1 MRTIMHCPTTA
12 RGFFGAA
19 LLIGLSAAPLAA
31 QLGDF
36 NPRPEPH
43 GVYAIRNVK
52 IYPVSGPVIDK
63 GNVVIGMDGRIQA
76 VGATAVIPS
85 GAKTIDG
92 TGLTVYPGMMETSTT
107 LGLNEIPD
115 GVVQTNDA
123 SEIGSFNPNVH
134 AFFGLNSHSAHI
146 GVTRVVGVT
155 NVVSR
160 PMGGVISGQATLIN
174 LAGDTPPQMTVVR
187 DVAMVIN
194 LPGGGSGRGRGG
206 RGGQPDPAVTPVAGH
221 TPLDSLKT
229 LLRDAEA
236 YGNAQDA
243 YAKDK
248 TLPRPPRDVVL
259 EALVPVARGAMPV
272 IMPAETAT
280 EIRDA
285 VTFAEQNH
293 FKPIIIGG
301 RQALQVADFLKQHNV
316 PVIITGV
323 LSLPPGED
331 DPYDINYSLPG
342 KLAAAGVR
350 FAVSSGAEQGSE
362 RNLPYVA
369 GMAAAFGLS
378 KDDAVKAITLWPAQ
392 IFGVGDKLGSI
403 EVGKMANLVVTTGD
417 LLEAKTDTKALFING
432 QPIPLSSKHT
442 YMFELFKDRP

>member
-1 MRTIMHCPTTA
+1 MHSPNFA
-12 RGFFGAA
+12 RC
-19 LLIGLSAAPLAA
+19 LSAVALSLTGASSPLAA

-43 GVYAIRNVK
+43 GVYAIRNAK
-52 IYPVSGPVIDK
+52 IVPVSGPVIEH
-63 GNVVIGMDGRIQA
+63 GNVVISVDGTIQA
-76 VGATAVIPS
+76 VGATAAIPN

-115 GVVQTNDA
+115 GVVQMNDA

-155 NVVSR
+155 HVISR
-160 PMGGVISGQATLIN
+160 PTGGIISGQATLIN
-174 LAGDTPPQMTVVR
+174 LVGDTPPQMAVVR
-187 DVAMVIN
+187 DVAMALS
-194 LPGGGSGRGRGG
+194 LPGAGRGG
-206 RGGQPDPAVTPVAGH
+206 RGGGGGRGGAGAPAAPTAGAM

-229 LLRDAEA
+229 MLRDAEA
-236 YGNAQDA
+236 YANAQDA

-248 TLPRPPRDVVL
+248 TLPRPARDVVL
-259 EALVPVARGAMPV
+259 EGLVPVIRGTMPV
-272 IMPAETAT
+272 LMPADAAN

-285 VTFAEQNH
+285 VNFAEQNH
-293 FKPIIIGG
+293 LKPIILGG
-301 RQALQVADFLKQHNV
+301 RQSLQVADFLKQHNV

-323 LSLPPGED
+323 RAQPAGED
-331 DPYDINYSLPG
+331 DPYDINYSLPS

-350 FAVSSGAEQGSE
+350 FAISSGEEAGSE
-362 RNLPYVA
+362 RDLPYVA

-378 KDDAVKAITLWPAQ
+378 KDDALKSVTLWPAQ

-403 EVGKMANLVVTTGD
+403 EVGKIANLVVTTGD

-432 QPIPLSSKHT
+432 QPVPLSSKHV
-442 YMFELFKDRP
+442 YMWQLFKDRP

>member
-1 MRTIMHCPTTA
+1 MKRHIMRTSSIA
-12 RGFFGAA
+12 RTISSAA
-19 LLIGLSAAPLAA
+19 LIVTAAAPLSA

-43 GVYAIRNVK
+43 GVYAIRGAR
-52 IYPVSGPVIDK
+52 IYPVTGAVIDK
-63 GNVVIGMDGRIQA
+63 GNVVIGADGKILA
-76 VGATAVIPS
+76 VGATAAIPN
-85 GAKTIDG
+85 GAKTLDG

-146 GVTRVVGVT
+146 GVARVVGVT
-155 NVVSR
+155 TVVSR
-160 PMGGVISGQATLIN
+160 PTGGVISGQATLIN
-174 LAGDTPPQMTVVR
+174 LAGDTPPQMAVTR
-187 DVAMVIN
+187 DIAMVIN
-194 LPGGGSGRGRGG
+194 LPGGGRGG
-206 RGGQPDPAVTPVAGH
+206 RGGGRGAPPAAAPTSGP
-221 TPLDSLKT
+221 TPLDSLKAM
-229 LLRDAEA
+229 LRDALA

-259 EALVPVARGAMPV
+259 EALVPVVRGTMPV
-272 IMPAETAT
+272 IMPADAAN

-285 VTFAEQNH
+285 VNFADQNH
-293 FKPIIIGG
+293 FKPIILGG

-323 LSLPPGED
+323 LSLPAGED
-331 DPYDINYSLPG
+331 DAYDSNYSLPS

-350 FAVSSGAEQGSE
+350 FAISSGQEAGSE
-362 RNLPYVA
+362 RDLPYVA
-369 GMAAAFGLS
+369 GMSAAFGLS
-378 KDDAVKAITLWPAQ
+378 KEDAVRAVTLWPAQ
-392 IFGVGDKLGSI
+392 IFGAGDKLGSI
-403 EVGKMANLVVTTGD
+403 EVGKIANLVVTTGD
-417 LLEAKTDTKALFING
+417 ILEAKTDTKALFING
-432 QPIPLSSKHT
+432 QPVPLSSKHV
-442 YMFELFKDRP
+442 YMWQLFKDR